1 MNISSNVS
9 FQMQIPTLL
18 GDSPTGLLGG
28 SDEQEP
34 MGPKAFLQSVKTSVA
49 EGLTPPP
56 MN

>member
-1 MNISSNVS
+1 
-9 FQMQIPTLL
+9 MQIPTLL